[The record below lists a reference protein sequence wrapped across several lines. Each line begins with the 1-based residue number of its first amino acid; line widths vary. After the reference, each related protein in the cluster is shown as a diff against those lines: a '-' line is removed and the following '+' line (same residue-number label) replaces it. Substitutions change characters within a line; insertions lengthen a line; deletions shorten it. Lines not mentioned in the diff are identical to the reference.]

1 VATHETARITRARRA
16 ALLHGIYAIVNEDGR
31 DPRVLV
37 TSMLAAGVRVIQY
50 RAKGGIVSESLRT
63 IRELTRDADALL
75 IVNDDWRAAIVFDCD
90 GVHLGPDDD
99 GFAHVPIVRVRCEE
113 RLIGMSCG
121 TIAEARVAQ
130 GAQVDYLGVGAVF
143 ATSSKPDAGAP
154 IGVDGLSAIAKS
166 TTVPIAAIG
175 GITLENLSEI
185 RATGVTMAAVISA
198 ISEAKDPGA
207 AAHRLV
213 EAWTR

>member
-1 VATHETARITRARRA
+1 MATHETARITRARRA

-31 DPRVLV
+31 DPRMLV
-37 TSMLAAGVRVIQY
+37 MSILRAGVRVIQY

-99 GFAHVPIVRVRCEE
+99 GYTHVPVVRVRCED

-121 TIAEARVAQ
+121 TAIEARAAQ
-130 GAQVDYLGVGAVF
+130 AAQVDYIGVGAVF
-143 ATSSKPDAGAP
+143 ATHSKADAGAP
-154 IGVDGLSAIAKS
+154 IGIAGLQSVARS
-166 TTVPIAAIG
+166 TTLPVAAIG
-175 GITLENLSEI
+175 GIALDNLGEI
-185 RATGVTMAAVISA
+185 RASGVAMAAVISA
-198 ISEAKDPGA
+198 ISEANDPGA

-213 EAWTR
+213 EAWAR